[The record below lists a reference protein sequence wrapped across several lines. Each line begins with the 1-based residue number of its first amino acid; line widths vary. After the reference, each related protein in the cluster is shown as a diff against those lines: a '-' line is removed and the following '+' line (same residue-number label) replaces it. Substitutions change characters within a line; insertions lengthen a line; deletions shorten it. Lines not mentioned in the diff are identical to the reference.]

1 MATRDIKTKLSIS
14 GESEYRNAVKGINNE
29 LKTLASEMVR
39 TKAEFQN
46 QANSVDAL
54 EKKQSIL
61 NQQQEKTAQKVAE
74 MRAALESSRAAHE
87 EYGRTLEQQQAHTE
101 ELKAALEALKTT
113 EGDTTEE
120 QARLT
125 EELQRAEE
133 AQSETQRAYDQ
144 SQRSVDY
151 WQRSL
156 NYAEGDLFKL
166 NQAVED
172 NKRYLEEARASA
184 DGCATSI
191 DRYGKATG
199 EAGDASRLLGELGG
213 GAFGKISGALERGSL
228 VGTLGAIAAGV
239 KDVAEEAKSAEVIIV
254 RGTGA
259 SGEAL
264 DSLNESWR
272 RVLSTAKSGGDS
284 VAGVI
289 AALNTRLQLSGP
301 ELENYAGLFEA
312 FGRATGE
319 DAAKAVTTVADIIK
333 KFDMEVSDIPKVL
346 DMLTAASQRSSEGAL
361 QLGESVSDSAVWARG
376 YGMDL
381 ADLLATM
388 VAFRDEGVDSG
399 TVLRGMRKSYEDVSS
414 SGKTF
419 AQILQEIADGT
430 ISQSEA
436 VNMFGPKAADMVVAL
451 RNGKIN
457 VDAFAQALSNS
468 GGIMQ
473 QTAKNAETWK
483 DKWKGFWNSLWSPD
497 IVNGSQFTGF
507 WETTTEA
514 ADAAAEAVEERLTPS
529 IAEARDQLTSM
540 ALASDG
546 SSESMA
552 ALIEYMTSAEAQA
565 LRNVDGYDELVQ
577 SLTGTEAAMAK
588 LEAEYDKTHEAAER
602 NVDST
607 VKMFTEI
614 PPVAATSAQAM
625 IDALKS
631 QMQYMDQYS
640 ANLQAAAKRGV
651 NDGLLK
657 SLSDGSTESAAILA
671 GLAEA
676 TDEQIAELNK
686 EWEKTQEGK
695 DTFADTLTEMQ
706 GEFQRRSAEIQAD
719 YQAAVASFNR
729 ESESYANGAR
739 TMEGVIRAAR
749 DRGDALSE
757 AMYQAGYSAGQA
769 LKRGMDDGSSGAGYT
784 GGGGGGTGSGTDLTG
799 IETRMDTLQGVI
811 EQGNGPVSFSAI
823 TAGTDGELGREQ
835 RNRWWSGG

>member
-1 MATRDIKTKLSIS
+1 MERKISTRFSVA
-14 GESEYRNAVKGINNE
+14 GESEYRNAVKGINGE
-29 LKTLASEMVR
+29 LKTLASEMTR

-46 QANSVDAL
+46 QANSVEAL
-54 EKKQSIL
+54 EKKQAIL
-61 NQQQEKTAQKVAE
+61 NQQQDKMVQKVAE
-74 MRAALESSRAAHE
+74 MRSALENSRTAHE
-87 EYGRTLEQQQAHTE
+87 AYGNTLQEQSSHTD
-101 ELKAALEALKTT
+101 ELKAALEALKTA
-113 EGDTTEE
+113 EGDTTAE
-120 QARLT
+120 QERLT
-125 EELQRAEE
+125 AELERAQA
-133 AQSETQRAYDQ
+133 AQDATQRAYDQ

-166 NQAVED
+166 NREVED
-172 NKRYLEEARASA
+172 NKRYLEEAKAAA

-191 DRYGKATG
+191 DQYGKATG
-199 EAGDASRLLGELGG
+199 EAGEASRLLGELGG
-213 GAFGKISGALERGSL
+213 GAFSKISGILQAGSL
-228 VGTLGAIAAGV
+228 AGSLGAMAGLV
-239 KDVAEEAKSAEVIIV
+239 KDVAEEAKNAEVIIV

-259 SGEAL
+259 SGQAL
-264 DSLNESWR
+264 DDLNESWR
-272 RVLSTAKSGGDS
+272 RVLSTAKSGGDV

-289 AALNTRLQLSGP
+289 AGLNTRLQISGP
-301 ELENYAGLFEA
+301 ELERYASLFEE
-312 FGRATGE
+312 FSRATGE
-319 DAAKAVTTVADIIK
+319 DATQAVTTVIDIIK
-333 KFDMEVSDIPKVL
+333 KFDMQTSDIPKVL

-361 QLGESVSDSAVWARG
+361 QLGESVSDAAVWAKS

-381 ADLLATM
+381 QDLLATM

-436 VNMFGPKAADMVVAL
+436 VDMFGPKAADMTVAL
-451 RNGKIN
+451 RNGKVNI
-457 VDAFAQALSNS
+457 DAFSQALSNS
-468 GGIMQ
+468 DGIMQ
-473 QTAKNAETWK
+473 RTAKNAETWK
-483 DKWKGFWNSLWSPD
+483 DKWKGFWNSLWDPD
-497 IVNGSQFTGF
+497 IVNGSQYTGF

-546 SSESMA
+546 SSESIA
-552 ALIEYMTSAEAQA
+552 ALVEYMTSAEAQA
-565 LRNVDGYDELVQ
+565 LRSVDGYDELVQ

-588 LEAEYDKTHEAAER
+588 LEAEYEKTHEAAER

-625 IDALKS
+625 VDALKS
-631 QMQYMDQYS
+631 QMAYMDQYS

-671 GLAEA
+671 GLTEA

-695 DTFADTLTEMQ
+695 DTFTDTLTEMQ
-706 GEFQRRSAEIQAD
+706 GEFQRRSAELQAE

-729 ESESYANGAR
+729 EAESYANGAR

-749 DRGDALSE
+749 DRGAALSE
-757 AMYQAGYSAGQA
+757 AMYQAGYNAGQA
-769 LKRGMDDGSSGAGYT
+769 LRQGMEDGSGGVTSGGYSA
-784 GGGGGGTGSGTDLTG
+784 GGTGSGVDMSG
-799 IETRMDTLQGVI
+799 VEGRMDALQDII
-811 EQGNGPVSFSAI
+811 EQGNGPIAFSTI
-823 TAGTDGELGREQ
+823 TAGVNGELGREKDL
-835 RNRWWSGG
+835 RWWAGG